1 MTFTLQLNLGDFFM
15 KLRVQ
20 RLNFDSQRSVKLERI
35 ERRYHY
41 AMHIHQFAELVF
53 PLSGELKVTMLDR
66 EEILKP
72 GQVALI
78 FPFQPHGYMSSEK
91 NKLSI
96 FVFSP
101 ALLPDLFSALN
112 GRIGHRAVFTPDK
125 STYEIFKEI
134 VEKHSFD
141 FFQIKGAFYIMMKDY
156 LSKIELSGGS
166 KGADIS
172 SKIIEYIEEHMK
184 EDISVKNIA
193 ESLGY
198 SYNYVSTKIKKIF
211 GVNLSS
217 LIAAIRIDKAIDL
230 MTKTDKSCLE
240 ISNICGFGSQQ
251 SFNRQF
257 KDLIGR
263 TPSDY
268 RSDFAIVETD
278 DVIKYF

>member
-1 MTFTLQLNLGDFFM
+1 M

-20 RLNFDSQRSVKLERI
+20 SVNFDSQRSVKLERI

-53 PLSGELKVTMLDR
+53 PLSGELKVTLLDR
-66 EEILKP
+66 EETLNP

-78 FPFQPHGYMSSEK
+78 SPFQPHGYASNEK

-112 GRIGHRAVFTPDK
+112 GRIGCKAVFTPEK
-125 STYEIFKEI
+125 YTYEIFKNI
-134 VEKHSFD
+134 VEKHSFEL
-141 FFQIKGAFYIMMKDY
+141 FQIKGAFYLMINDY
-156 LSKIELSGGS
+156 LSKVELLEGS
-166 KGADIS
+166 KGYDIS
-172 SKIIEYIEEHMK
+172 PKIIEYIEEHLK
-184 EDISVKNIA
+184 EDISVPSIA
-193 ESLGY
+193 DSLGY
-198 SYNYVSTKIKKIF
+198 SYNYVSAKIKRIF

-217 LIAAIRIDKAIDL
+217 LVAAIRIDKAIDL

-257 KDLIGR
+257 KELIGR

-268 RSDFAIVETD
+268 RSDFAILDKD
-278 DVIKYF
+278 DVVKYF

>member
-1 MTFTLQLNLGDFFM
+1 
-15 KLRVQ
+15 
-20 RLNFDSQRSVKLERI
+20 
-35 ERRYHY
+35 
-41 AMHIHQFAELVF
+41 
-53 PLSGELKVTMLDR
+53 
-66 EEILKP
+66 
-72 GQVALI
+72 
-78 FPFQPHGYMSSEK
+78 
-91 NKLSI
+91 
-96 FVFSP
+96 
-101 ALLPDLFSALN
+101 
-112 GRIGHRAVFTPDK
+112 
-125 STYEIFKEI
+125 
-134 VEKHSFD
+134 
-141 FFQIKGAFYIMMKDY
+141 
-156 LSKIELSGGS
+156 
-166 KGADIS
+166 
-172 SKIIEYIEEHMK
+172 MK